1 MTPRTLDDRLLE
13 LGFAP
18 ADADRTHRLHDV
30 VADAFT
36 AFAGGQADQTWW
48 IPGRLELFGKHT
60 DYCGGHSLVGTV
72 PRGFVGLVRPRP
84 DERVRLLDA
93 RRGDRVEIDPP
104 AEGSADAA
112 AAIESITGWRR
123 YAHVAVRRL
132 RRNFPGAALGADLVF
147 ASDLPSASGMSSS
160 SALVVGIVNAL
171 VERGG
176 LRERREWRENV
187 RTDTDFAGYL
197 ACFENGLSFGSLA
210 GDGGVGTHGGSED
223 HVAIVCGAA
232 RELSLWQF
240 VPIRGAGRAVLPPAW
255 TVVIAAS
262 GVAARKIGAAREQY
276 NSLSQRARALLDLW
290 NGHEQ
295 PQPSLS
301 AAVGSDPTAYDRLV
315 ALTGTQAAQ
324 QDELRRRLE
333 QFVREDRR
341 AVAAL
346 EAIRSADATRIGELA
361 AASQSDAES
370 RLGNQVP
377 ETIALPR
384 LARAHGAFA
393 ASSFGAGFGGSA
405 WALVHD
411 DEAARF
417 AARWLAAYQSEFP
430 QRTDAATFIAP
441 PGPPLARLQ

>member
-1 MTPRTLDDRLLE
+1 MTPQTLDDRLLE

-36 AFAGGQADQTWW
+36 AFAGGQAAQTWW

-93 RRGDRVEIDPP
+93 RRGDRVEIDAP

-132 RRNFPGAALGADLVF
+132 RRNFPGAALGTDFVF

-276 NSLSQRARALLDLW
+276 NSLSQRARTLLDLW
-290 NGHEQ
+290 NGDEQ

-301 AAVGSDPTAYDRLV
+301 AAVSSDPTAYDRLV
-315 ALTGTQAAQ
+315 ALTRTQAAQ
-324 QDELRRRLE
+324 QDELLRTARAVRQGGSARRGRARSDSRRGCDTNRRACRGLTVRCRVAARQSDSRNHRPAPPRQSTWRLRGVELRRRL
-333 QFVREDRR
+333 RR
-341 AVAAL
+341 
-346 EAIRSADATRIGELA
+346 
-361 AASQSDAES
+361 Q
-370 RLGNQVP
+370 RLG
-377 ETIALPR
+377 ARPR
-384 LARAHGAFA
+384 RR
-393 ASSFGAGFGGSA
+393 S
-405 WALVHD
+405 
-411 DEAARF
+411 
-417 AARWLAAYQSEFP
+417 
-430 QRTDAATFIAP
+430 
-441 PGPPLARLQ
+441 